1 VKALSWHTDIVV
13 SKDLRPVYAGRCE
26 YYSSGTA
33 FDLDVS
39 RQPERSAFTNLQASE
54 WGLCTSIVGS
64 DLENTSV
71 LQVHCQTAS
80 RVSCNLRVKS
90 NTCYCCDLYNC
101 GKYVCVT
108 ESNLDTSL
116 LENFLPTSGFIK
128 KQQLL
133 CFTWLSSGLYLLV
146 WCVLL
151 SLIFSS
157 VRKNICVYLCFREHP
172 LMGLQNKDVL
182 KKFRKSSMIWK

>member
-1 VKALSWHTDIVV
+1 MKALSWHTDGVV

-101 GKYVCVT
+101 GKYVCVS
-108 ESNLDTSL
+108 ESHLDTSL
-116 LENFLPTSGFIK
+116 LEYILQTSGFIK
-128 KQQLL
+128 KQLL
-133 CFTWLSSGLYLLV
+133 CFVLPWLSSGLYLLV
-146 WCVLL
+146 LVCASIPEIQLCSKEHL
-151 SLIFSS
+151 CLFMFQRASS
-157 VRKNICVYLCFREHP
+157 YGTSE
-172 LMGLQNKDVL
+172 
-182 KKFRKSSMIWK
+182 

>member
-1 VKALSWHTDIVV
+1 MAYCCCCFKGPQTSICWPMWILLQWDCVWF
-13 SKDLRPVYAGRCE
+13 RCE
-26 YYSSGTA
+26 SPTWEKCFHQLTG
-33 FDLDVS
+33 LWI
-39 RQPERSAFTNLQASE
+39 
-54 WGLCTSIVGS
+54 WGLCTVIVGS
-64 DLENTSV
+64 HSENMSA

-101 GKYVCVT
+101 GKYVCVS
-108 ESNLDTSL
+108 ESHLDISL
-116 LENFLPTSGFIK
+116 LEYFLQTGGSE
-128 KQQLL
+128 KQQL
-133 CFTWLSSGLYLLV
+133 CFVLPCLSSGLYLLV

-151 SLIFSS
+151 SLKFSS
-157 VRKNICVYLCFREHP
+157 VRKNVCVYLCFREHP

>member
-1 VKALSWHTDIVV
+1 M
-13 SKDLRPVYAGRCE
+13 
-26 YYSSGTA
+26 
-33 FDLDVS
+33 
-39 RQPERSAFTNLQASE
+39 
-54 WGLCTSIVGS
+54 VGS
-64 DLENTSV
+64 HLENTSV

-101 GKYVCVT
+101 GKYVCVS
-108 ESNLDTSL
+108 ESHLDTSL
-116 LENFLPTSGFIK
+116 LEYFLQTSRFIK
-128 KQQLL
+128 KQLL
-133 CFTWLSSGLYLLV
+133 CFVLPWLSSGLYLLV

-151 SLIFSS
+151 SLKFSS